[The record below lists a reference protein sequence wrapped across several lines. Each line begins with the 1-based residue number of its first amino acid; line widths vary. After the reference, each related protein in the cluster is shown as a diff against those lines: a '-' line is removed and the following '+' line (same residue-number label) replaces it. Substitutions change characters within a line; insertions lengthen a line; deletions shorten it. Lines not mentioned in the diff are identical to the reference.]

1 MHRFRRFGKRDEYTH
16 WGFLAFH
23 HMRQIADH
31 CHIDILAAFDGYSRF
46 LMDAISGVNAR
57 GRLSCGLA
65 SLHNEL
71 RLKRAAPSS
80 PRDPRV
86 CAFYGELWPAHC
98 MTPRNLVH
106 GPTASRY

>member
-16 WGFLAFH
+16 LDFLAFH

-71 RLKRAAPSS
+71 RLSVFLTTYNTLKLLT
-80 PRDPRV
+80 
-86 CAFYGELWPAHC
+86 E
-98 MTPRNLVH
+98 
-106 GPTASRY
+106 ASDFKNR